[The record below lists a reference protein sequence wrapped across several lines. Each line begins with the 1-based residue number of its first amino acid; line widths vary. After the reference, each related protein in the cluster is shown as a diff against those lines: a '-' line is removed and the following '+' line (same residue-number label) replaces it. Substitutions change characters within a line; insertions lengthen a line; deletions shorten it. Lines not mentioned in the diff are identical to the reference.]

1 MNRIPKCSNNRKV
14 VLLKIN
20 KRPQRE
26 SVCISNNIN
35 TKNYSNKSIL
45 RALGKDISNLSNFTK
60 NMENHKLA
68 KKSSSYNE
76 KDKVSLKLN

>member
-35 TKNYSNKSIL
+35 TKIIQINPS
-45 RALGKDISNLSNFTK
+45 
-60 NMENHKLA
+60 
-68 KKSSSYNE
+68 
-76 KDKVSLKLN
+76 